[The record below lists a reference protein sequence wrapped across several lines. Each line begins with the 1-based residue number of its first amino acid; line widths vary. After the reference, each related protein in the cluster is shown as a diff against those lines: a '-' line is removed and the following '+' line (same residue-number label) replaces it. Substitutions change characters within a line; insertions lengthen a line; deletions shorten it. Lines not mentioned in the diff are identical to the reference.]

1 MIAVKTLYETDF
13 NLWLEETAF
22 LIKEGKLDRL
32 DIENLLEEIEG
43 MSRREKDAIESN
55 LIRVLQHLIKWN
67 YQCQKRSPS
76 WAYTIIEH
84 SRRLNKAFKNSPSL
98 KRYFDDVFDEAFGVL
113 GVVDSE
119 IVWKANAFCVKAQ
132 NFGEHRVKGTHRDVF
147 GFAST
152 NDMANA
158 LGHFF
163 GCLVGKGKR

>member
-67 YQCQKRSPS
+67 YQC
-76 WAYTIIEH
+76 T
-84 SRRLNKAFKNSPSL
+84 
-98 KRYFDDVFDEAFGVL
+98 
-113 GVVDSE
+113 
-119 IVWKANAFCVKAQ
+119 
-132 NFGEHRVKGTHRDVF
+132 
-147 GFAST
+147 
-152 NDMANA
+152 
-158 LGHFF
+158 FF
-163 GCLVGKGKR
+163 NIAHQPTRACS